1 MLKVND
7 NLIIN
12 FIEDGKM
19 MYIFLKI
26 IVLVVFCVIIF
37 SVCILK
43 LLFIINS
50 ILSCKDFFFIRFNNI
65 KLIVIW

>member
-50 ILSCKDFFFIRFNNI
+50 ILSCKDI
-65 KLIVIW
+65 KW

>member
-37 SVCILK
+37 SVCILN

-50 ILSCKDFFFIRFNNI
+50 ILSCKDI
-65 KLIVIW
+65 KW

>member
-19 MYIFLKI
+19 IYIFLKI

-50 ILSCKDFFFIRFNNI
+50 ILSCKDI
-65 KLIVIW
+65 KW

>member
-12 FIEDGKM
+12 FIKDGEM
-19 MYIFLKI
+19 IYIFLKI

-50 ILSCKDFFFIRFNNI
+50 ILSCKVI
-65 KLIVIW
+65 KW

>member
-12 FIEDGKM
+12 LIEDGKM
-19 MYIFLKI
+19 IYIFLKI

-50 ILSCKDFFFIRFNNI
+50 ILSCKDI
-65 KLIVIW
+65 KW

>member
-19 MYIFLKI
+19 IYIFLII

-50 ILSCKDFFFIRFNNI
+50 ILSCKDI
-65 KLIVIW
+65 KW